1 MDRIRRK
8 ISDLGELKNADRTFV
23 DGNAMAKF
31 GLTGITYRP
40 YQIDGLNWLI
50 QRYHRNHGC
59 ILGDEMG
66 LGKTCQTIGL
76 LTYLFGSGK
85 SQGPFL
91 ILSPLSVMGNWKD
104 ELERFSPKLKFFTYM
119 GDKTTREELQSDI
132 RHSNNWQVLLTT
144 YELCLNDAAFLQKFS
159 WEVLIVDEAHRLKN
173 RSSLLHQTLKEFTI
187 GHSVLLTGTPVQ
199 NNLTELYSLLS
210 FVAPGIFRSSLK
222 EKFLEEYENMT
233 DDAVKNDLH
242 SILLPFLLR
251 RTKNEVVLDIPK
263 KSEVI
268 LYHGLSALQKKL
280 YKAVLTKDYEA
291 FQEQDPASQRPKT
304 RLMNVLMQL
313 RKVVD
318 HPYLFDGVEPEPF
331 QLGEHLVDSS
341 GKLHLLDKLLTF
353 LKQRNHKVLLF
364 SQMTRMLDILQDYL
378 GFRGYS
384 YERLDGSV
392 RSEERFLAIRN
403 FNEQDE
409 TFAFLLST
417 KAGGQ
422 GLNLVAAD
430 TVIFVDSDF
439 NPQNDLQAAARAH
452 RIGQTRPVK
461 IIRLVGKDSVEE
473 IIIKRADAKLKLTN
487 QVIEGGQFSLGGV
500 GPAES
505 ATQLSEMLKF
515 GLDQLLQSADSS
527 IDDVDLQGMLGSSV
541 DGQWV
546 EEEVSSTQHALEEGD
561 EEMEGTSEGDLYVFE
576 GKDYSKE
583 PVASNKDREA
593 FEALIAAELA
603 EQEDNVQLPR
613 ALRKHRNINAV
624 PDLPLPQR
632 KKKEYTPE
640 ELEERKRKREEAAIK
655 RQEAAAK
662 KAKLMEEAFV
672 RRMQER
678 RQKLDKL
685 WEANDYESANIAME
699 TDEEDEEEEEDDLS
713 MLDDGNEVRTI
724 QYVSGDVTQPINTG
738 DRDAIVVHCVDDSGS
753 WGKGGLFTALQRR
766 SDQPETQYEL
776 AGKMQDLALGD
787 AHLIGIDDKMSRSK
801 GNDMVALII
810 AQHRDKRNNLSGIKM
825 YALNQGLQ
833 RVYKAAKERNASVHL
848 PRIGYATPGFN
859 WYGTEKLIHKLLAS
873 KGISTY
879 IYYFPRHR
887 SKRPSTSPQVPRHK
901 PHSSTPSSDT
911 SVPSTSTASPSTL
924 DVSGCDQS
932 DAGGLPS
939 FLRGVTVTF
948 CDLAESEVKK
958 LTRYIVAYD
967 GDVSETV
974 SDQTTHIIADEE
986 TAEAQAL
993 MDMKAENSDAVIVSA
1008 RWLQDCIAKQSHVSV
1023 DNYRM

>member
-8 ISDLGELKNADRTFV
+8 ITDLSELKNADRIFV

-40 YQIDGLNWLI
+40 YQMDGLNWLI

-104 ELERFSPKLKFFTYM
+104 ELERFSPKLKFFNYM
-119 GDKTTREELQSDI
+119 GDKNTREELQSDI
-132 RHSNNWQVLLTT
+132 RHSKNWQVLLTT
-144 YELCLNDAAFLQKFS
+144 YELCLKDASFLRKFS
-159 WEVLIVDEAHRLKN
+159 WEVLIVDEGHRLKN
-173 RSSLLHQTLKEFTI
+173 QNSLLHQTLKEFTI
-187 GHSVLLTGTPVQ
+187 SRHILLTGTPVQ

-210 FVAPGIFRSSLK
+210 FVAPSIFRVSLK
-222 EKFLEEYENMT
+222 ERFLEEYEDMT
-233 DDAVKNDLH
+233 DDTVKNDLH

-263 KSEVI
+263 KTEVI

-291 FQEQDPASQRPKT
+291 FQEQDPISQRPKT

-341 GKLHLLDKLLTF
+341 GKLHLLDQLLTF
-353 LKQRNHKVLLF
+353 LKQRDHKVLLF

-378 GFRGYS
+378 GYRGYS

-403 FNEQDE
+403 FNEQEE

-515 GLDQLLQSADSS
+515 GLDQLLQSEDSS
-527 IDDVDLQGMLGSSV
+527 IDDVDLRGMLGSSV
-541 DGQWV
+541 NGEWV
-546 EEEVSSTQHALEEGD
+546 EEEVTSTQHALEE
-561 EEMEGTSEGDLYVFE
+561 EEMEEAPEGAMYMFE

-583 PVASNKDREA
+583 PNASGKDREA
-593 FEALIAAELA
+593 FETLIVAEIT
-603 EQEDNVQLPR
+603 EQEDNAELPR
-613 ALRKHRNINAV
+613 ALRKHRSIKNI
-624 PDLPLPQR
+624 PELPLPQR

-640 ELEERKRKREEAAIK
+640 ELEERKRKREEAAAK
-655 RQEAAAK
+655 REEAAAK
-662 KAKLMEEAFV
+662 KAKLMEEAEV
-672 RRMQER
+672 RRAQER
-678 RQKLDKL
+678 RQKLEQL

-699 TDEEDEEEEEDDLS
+699 TDEEESEDEENDDFEL
-713 MLDDGNEVRTI
+713 LHDGNEARAI

-738 DRDAIVVHCVDDSGS
+738 DKDAIVVHCVDDSGS
-753 WGKGGLFTALQRR
+753 WGKGGLFTALKRR

-776 AGKMQDLALGD
+776 AGKMRDLALGD

-801 GNDMVALII
+801 GKDMVSLIV
-810 AQHRDKRNNLSGIKM
+810 AQHRDKRNNLSGIKL

-833 RVYKAAKERNASVHL
+833 RVYRAAKKHNASVHL

-873 KGISTY
+873 KGIPTHV
-879 IYYFPRHR
+879 YYFPRHR
-887 SKRPSTSPQVPRHK
+887 AKRRSSSPPASGRHK
-901 PHSSTPSSDT
+901 PHSSAKSHDASA
-911 SVPSTSTASPSTL
+911 PSTSAASSSTH
-924 DVSGCDQS
+924 
-932 DAGGLPS
+932 DAPEHEKGDGAGLPNI
-939 FLRGVTVTF
+939 FRGVTVSF
-948 CDLAESEVKK
+948 CDITEGDMKK
-958 LTRYIVAYD
+958 LTRYVVAYD
-967 GDVSETV
+967 GDVSEVV
-974 SDQTTHIIADEE
+974 SDKTTHIIADEE
-986 TAEAQAL
+986 TTEVQTL
-993 MDMKAENSDAVIVSA
+993 MDMKVENPDAVIVSTK
-1008 RWLQDCIAKQSHVSV
+1008 WLQDCIAKQKRVNEE
-1023 DNYRM
+1023 NYRM